1 MVFPVTVLL
10 IVILLVITFQSIRC
24 ATLLLL
30 SVPFAFVGGI
40 LALWFREMNLNIST
54 GVGFAAL
61 FGVSIMN
68 GVLMVKSINVFR
80 NPAIDL

>member
-1 MVFPVTVLL
+1 MIFG
-10 IVILLVITFQSIRC
+10 LLVLTFQSIRC

-40 LALWFREMNLNIST
+40 LALWFREMNLNVST

-68 GVLMVKSINVFR
+68 GVLMVRCINALR
-80 NPAIDL
+80 TPDGDLA